1 MFENQQRFTG
11 VREEVEEE
19 EEEGANTGT
28 TRSRRINARE

>member
-1 MFENQQRFTG
+1 LFENQQRFTG
-11 VREEVEEE
+11 VREEVEE